1 MVPSADILML
11 LARAGTLAKAPG
23 MLGDDLWIITP
34 PLHTHRHTQTHPQTC
49 MARGGS
55 SLRRMCQPAA
65 RADRLPCC
73 PLTSGPLLM
82 PSKWSPA
89 GKMEWGWEVPL
100 LLFLFLR
107 VLLPPHPSPHLSLP
121 TSLSFPSYFLYL
133 FRLFLS
139 FALIQSILAR
149 VSYSKSAKVW
159 DSQVTPWSRICLPM
173 QETQVWSLSGEDPLE
188 EEMATHSRI
197 RAWETP
203 WTEEPGELQS
213 MELQKSHTRFSDLT
227 TTKVWD

>member
-1 MVPSADILML
+1 MV
-11 LARAGTLAKAPG
+11 
-23 MLGDDLWIITP
+23 
-34 PLHTHRHTQTHPQTC
+34 
-49 MARGGS
+49 RGGS

-82 PSKWSPA
+82 PPKWSPA

-100 LLFLFLR
+100 LLFL
-107 VLLPPHPSPHLSLP
+107 LPPLPSPHLSLP
-121 TSLSFPSYFLYL
+121 TSLFLLSFSL

-139 FALIQSILAR
+139 FSLIQSTLAR
-149 VSYSKSAKVW
+149 VSYSKSAKAW
-159 DSQVTPWSRICLPM
+159 DSQVTQWSRICLPM

-188 EEMATHSRI
+188 EEMATDSRI
-197 RAWETP
+197 HAWEIP

-213 MELQKSHTRFSDLT
+213 MELQKSHTRLSDLTT